1 MGEAWHVAV
10 LIVGHGG
17 SRHRS
22 GSWGAPWL
30 AAAGTAS
37 PTALAALSFVEE
49 GCGHH
54 IRSLLLFFRLLVLFR
69 FPVFWM
75 AEAFNDSRASSS
87 AAA

>member
-17 SRHRS
+17 SRRRS

-37 PTALAALSFVEE
+37 PTALAALSFVGE
-49 GCGHH
+49 GCGYH
-54 IRSLLLFFRLLVLFR
+54 IRSLLLFWRVLLFVAIVPLSSVL
-69 FPVFWM
+69 
-75 AEAFNDSRASSS
+75 DGGSLQ
-87 AAA
+87 